1 MMPMELEESNT
12 SSLLS
17 VIFGVSSIILA
28 GAFLQTTNCITNP
41 FGDVLT
47 LVKEAEGCA

>member
-1 MMPMELEESNT
+1 MMPMELEESKT

-28 GAFLQTTNCITNP
+28 GAFLYNKLYYKP
-41 FGDVLT
+41 VW
-47 LVKEAEGCA
+47 